1 MSLSVFDEFVRTC
14 EEAWRVFVTGNP
26 GPAMPLFSHR
36 DDVTLANPW
45 GPAVTGW
52 ADVST
57 TLEAA
62 AARFRDG
69 RLSTFNLTKLVAPD
83 LACFHEIERGEA
95 RIGGRSE
102 FESFALRVTSVYR
115 REDGDWRIVL
125 RHADPI
131 VAPRAADAS
140 LSE

>member
-1 MSLSVFDEFVRTC
+1 MELDEFVRTC
-14 EEAWRVFVTGNP
+14 EEAWQVFVTGDA
-26 GPAMPLFSHR
+26 GPAMPLFSRR

-52 ADVST
+52 VDVSR

-62 AARFRDG
+62 AGHFRGG
-69 RLSTFNLTKLVAPD
+69 RLSAFDVLTKFVAPD

-102 FESFALRVTSVYR
+102 LESFALRVTSIYR

-125 RHADPI
+125 RHADPL
-131 VAPRAADAS
+131 VGVRAVEKT
-140 LSE
+140 LSA

>member
-1 MSLSVFDEFVRTC
+1 MELDEFVRTC
-14 EEAWRVFVTGNP
+14 EEAWEVFVTGDA
-26 GPAMPLFSHR
+26 GPAMSLFSHR

-52 ADVST
+52 ADVSR

-62 AARFRDG
+62 ADRFRDG
-69 RLSTFNLTKLVAPD
+69 HLSAFNLTKFVAPD
-83 LACFHEIERGEA
+83 LACLHEIERGEA

-102 FESFALRVTSVYR
+102 VESFALRVTSVYR
-115 REDGDWRIVL
+115 REDGAWRIVL

-131 VAPRAADAS
+131 VVTRAADAT
-140 LSE
+140 LTA